1 MEEKDRVEELL
12 ETLWIRTIEGGENYC
27 DSSLLKDDAVLEVL
41 AKARFISVEGNKLRL
56 TESGRKEAR
65 NCVRRH
71 RLAER
76 LMVDVF
82 DEKEG
87 AVHSSGCKF
96 EHLLHKGLER
106 NICTLLGHPKTC
118 PHGKPIPPGSCCLDA
133 SKEKLKKIV
142 APLTE
147 LEIKEKAKV
156 AYLRTENRDILQKI
170 LAMGLLPK
178 SEITL
183 IQKFPSFVLQAGK
196 SQFAIDRELASH
208 IYVRRV

>member
-12 ETLWIRTIEGGENYC
+12 ETLWIRTVEQGEDSC
-27 DSSLLKDDAVLEVL
+27 DSSLLKDDAALQKL
-41 AKARFISVEGNKLRL
+41 AKARFIAMEGNKLRL
-56 TESGRKEAR
+56 TESGQKEAR

-118 PHGKPIPPGSCCLDA
+118 PHGKPIPPGRCCLDVG
-133 SKEKLKKIV
+133 KEELKKVV
-142 APLTE
+142 APLAD
-147 LEIKEKAKV
+147 LEVKEKARV

-183 IQKFPSFVLQAGK
+183 IQKFPSFVFQIGK
-196 SQFAIDRELASH
+196 SQFAVDRELASH